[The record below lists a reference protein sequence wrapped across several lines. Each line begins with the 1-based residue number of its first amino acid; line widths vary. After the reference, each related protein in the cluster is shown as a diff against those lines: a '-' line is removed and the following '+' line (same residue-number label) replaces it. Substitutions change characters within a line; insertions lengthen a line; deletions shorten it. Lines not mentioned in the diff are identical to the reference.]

1 MEGEV
6 PKLINNRK
14 IRKKEV
20 FDAQEPPEDVQL
32 QTIQSLRQRLKQNF
46 KKPTYKYLSELFIVS
61 I

>member
-14 IRKKEV
+14 IRKKDV
-20 FDAQEPPEDVQL
+20 FDAQEPPDVQL
-32 QTIQSLRQRLKQNF
+32 QTIQSLRQRLKQKF
-46 KKPTYKYLSELFIVS
+46 KKPTYKYQSELFVVS